1 MGEQLKFIVDQLNKP
16 PFNKSLNLISFDS
29 LQPLQLLQVLND
41 VITDI
46 NPQQASDLREEDPE
60 QRVVRMLN
68 FLKIM
73 KYKPKTEG
81 GNVSAFRQ
89 GIVQGD
95 KPVLY
100 PILQWLLEHSEELKK
115 RAYLARYLVKL
126 DIPQDMVLD
135 NEVSETHAMY
145 IDLIE
150 QFKELHKESGQLK
163 DSGLSAADIKKD
175 ILSMEDEQEQLRKRV
190 ERVKKRVDAVP
201 NNDKLIFAARQLR
214 REREKEAK
222 LASQLQTQRN
232 HINHAE
238 QKINRMQIQV
248 KDLRAA
254 GIGITAD
261 GLIKRLEEENQ
272 VNSFL
277 TQDKIP
283 KELEGKKK
291 YFDTLQSVADEP
303 AMGQN
308 ELDVLNRKIKGL
320 SSEINEL
327 VEKRMV
333 RNDPMDDKLSVFRQ
347 QAAVIAN
354 KKNSAAEDLQE
365 TMDEF
370 HNAESD
376 LKSRKDQL
384 QDTEDVQILK
394 GDDFKRYV
402 NKLRGKSTVYKKKR
416 QELSELQ
423 AEVGVLS
430 RTDEI
435 LIARDQQTQA
445 FLSNLE
451 SKHGVSGFHATQ
463 EELEKVSAMKSELDE
478 QKGKTLEEMSQLVVQ
493 LTNTIAEKKSSL
505 APIIKELRPLRQQ
518 CQELT
523 VEYEERKGIYDTTAA
538 GLESN
543 MSKLD
548 QDVKALRE
556 EVLQENSRYHYIQA
570 MIEILEVQ
578 QRRIENE
585 IKLYVSTDDG
595 KKSLRDQ
602 YTQKI
607 HEQENQG
614 KALREQQK
622 YVRESHGPSMRQM
635 KMWSDLSA
643 ILKCKKDLMTQKE
656 DGDMNVPAYEQE
668 NFLVL

>member
-505 APIIKELRPLRQQ
+505 APII
-518 CQELT
+518 
-523 VEYEERKGIYDTTAA
+523 
-538 GLESN
+538 
-543 MSKLD
+543 
-548 QDVKALRE
+548 
-556 EVLQENSRYHYIQA
+556 
-570 MIEILEVQ
+570 
-578 QRRIENE
+578 
-585 IKLYVSTDDG
+585 
-595 KKSLRDQ
+595 
-602 YTQKI
+602 
-607 HEQENQG
+607 
-614 KALREQQK
+614 
-622 YVRESHGPSMRQM
+622 
-635 KMWSDLSA
+635 
-643 ILKCKKDLMTQKE
+643 
-656 DGDMNVPAYEQE
+656 
-668 NFLVL
+668 